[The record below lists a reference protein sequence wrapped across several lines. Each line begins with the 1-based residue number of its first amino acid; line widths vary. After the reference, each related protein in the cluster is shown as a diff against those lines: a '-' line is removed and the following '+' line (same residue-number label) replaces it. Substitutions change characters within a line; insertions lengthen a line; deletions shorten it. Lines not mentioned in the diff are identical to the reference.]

1 MIGKT
6 EWFKRRKYTG
16 WGVGTPKTWQ
26 GWVYIAV
33 ILIPFIVFQL
43 LPFWDNTMRLA
54 ITVIWVVIIGIDV
67 TDMMIRSKNDEREK
81 MHEAIAERNAA
92 WFMVIVLSI
101 GLAYQ
106 MISNALQQKLYVN
119 PFIVIALIGGVFI
132 KMISNIYLDRKN

>member
-1 MIGKT
+1 M
-6 EWFKRRKYTG
+6 R
-16 WGVGTPKTWQ
+16 
-26 GWVYIAV
+26 IA
-33 ILIPFIVFQL
+33 
-43 LPFWDNTMRLA
+43 M
-54 ITVIWVVIIGIDV
+54 TVIWVVIIGIDV

-92 WFMVIVLSI
+92 WFMAIVLSI

-119 PFIVIALIGGVFI
+119 PFIVIALIGGIFI